1 MQDSDSDD
9 QHLKPTASTSALQK
23 TSYSTVGEKM
33 VSPMRSES
41 ALPLGDKTVSDDSS
55 GTTQDDAASTHSTPS
70 RSFFRPTFRR
80 RPTDRSSTTDKEIP
94 TRRFSESLPEDD
106 PSGLGIEMELELQ
119 KQGKEGGEWG
129 IGDEA
134 RMNLE

>member
-1 MQDSDSDD
+1 MQDSDEDD
-9 QHLKPTASTSALQK
+9 QHLTPMASTSALQNS
-23 TSYSTVGEKM
+23 SYSTVGEKM

-41 ALPLGDKTVSDDSS
+41 ALPLGDKTISDDSS
-55 GTTQDDAASTHSTPS
+55 GKTQDDAASTHSTPS

-80 RPTDRSSTTDKEIP
+80 RPTDRSSMTDKEIP
-94 TRRFSESLPEDD
+94 TRFSESLSDDD
-106 PSGLGIEMELELQ
+106 PSSLGIEMDLELQ
-119 KQGKEGGEWG
+119 KQRKEGGEWG